1 MDNTRIEGM
10 GHQLKGAVKETVG
23 KIIGDAKLVSD
34 GAAERARGHAQT
46 GAGGGPLIP
55 GIDTDRIAGV
65 GHQLKG
71 AIKQGFGNLI
81 GDAKLAADGSAER
94 SLGKSKDAAG
104 SARDEAR
111 RASRK
116 TQESDITPAAEDSWK
131 DRSGD

>member
-1 MDNTRIEGM
+1 MDNKIEGI
-10 GHQLKGAVKETVG
+10 GHQVKGALKETVG

-46 GAGGGPLIP
+46 GVGGGQLIP
-55 GIDTDRIAGV
+55 GIDTDRITGV

-94 SLGKSKDAAG
+94 SMGKAQDTAG

-111 RASRK
+111 QASHK
-116 TQESDITPAAEDSWK
+116 AQETDITPGAEDPWK
-131 DRSGD
+131 DPPRD

>member
-1 MDNTRIEGM
+1 MDNTRIEGI
-10 GHQLKGAVKETVG
+10 GHQVKGAVKETVG

-46 GAGGGPLIP
+46 NAGGQLIP
-55 GIDTDRIAGV
+55 GIDTDRITGV

-81 GDAKLAADGSAER
+81 GDSKLAADGSAER
-94 SLGKSKDAAG
+94 SMGKVQDAAG

-111 RASRK
+111 HASQK
-116 TQESDITPAAEDSWK
+116 AQDSNITPAAEDPWK
-131 DRSGD
+131 DPSKD